1 MMRGE
6 KIGSSCKQIAISPA
20 HDVNRK
26 NTALMARQQ
35 IIDKIAND

>member
-1 MMRGE
+1 MTRSDKLE
-6 KIGSSCKQIAISPA
+6 ARCEQIAISPA

-35 IIDKIAND
+35 IIHKIAND